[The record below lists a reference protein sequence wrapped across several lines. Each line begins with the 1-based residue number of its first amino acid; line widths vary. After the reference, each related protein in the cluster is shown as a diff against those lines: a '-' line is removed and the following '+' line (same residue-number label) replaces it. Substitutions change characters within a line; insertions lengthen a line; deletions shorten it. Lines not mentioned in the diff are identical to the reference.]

1 MSTLAPNPS
10 RRSSVLRTIVSCIL
24 GMAFLCVG
32 FVIFKV
38 ITSTRSAPPEQ
49 TAITRRIAVQAQKIH
64 RVDHRETHV
73 AYGMT
78 RSTQH
83 ARVTSQVTGVIA
95 WVSDRLRSGIEVKA
109 GVELLRI
116 DDSDLRDEVA
126 KAIAAKAQEDAILA
140 QILADRSND
149 QQLLLV
155 KRKELE
161 LSRKILARLDVLVA
175 SNAESVGARQ
185 RQEMLTLNQE
195 SLVLAIENRIRSSK
209 PAEQKSRAAIAN
221 REAEVKLVRRQLD
234 RAVIKAPVDGCIGAR
249 FAHRGGK
256 VDPGTVLFE
265 LIDPHHLEM
274 EIRLP
279 STAGGVI
286 DEGAAVKLFLGPA
299 HELVYMTQVSR
310 ISAEVQADDS
320 QFCVWIDIDAQ
331 KLPQPLLQGA
341 LVRTE
346 VEGRMHRDVIPIP
359 RDAMV
364 GKTVFLARRLVDSP
378 ELGLVES
385 VNPTFAAILHDVA
398 LVSAGIGEDDEVILS
413 NVEAIDQGSRITF
426 AAVDNVDVG
435 TSPR

>member
-1 MSTLAPNPS
+1 MSTVAPNPS
-10 RRSSVLRTIVSCIL
+10 RSSTVMRTLVSCVL
-24 GMAFLCVG
+24 GAALLGAG
-32 FVIFKV
+32 FVVFKM
-38 ITSTRSAPPEQ
+38 ITSKRSTPPEQ
-49 TAITRRIAVQAQKIH
+49 VAVTRRISVQTQKIN
-64 RVDHRETHV
+64 RVDHREMHV

-78 RSTQH
+78 CAIQH
-83 ARVTSQVTGVIA
+83 AEVTSEVAGIIA
-95 WVSDRLRSGIEVKA
+95 WVSDRLRSGCAVKA

-126 KAIAAKAQEDAILA
+126 KAVAAKAQEDAVLA

-149 QQLLLV
+149 QELLLI
-155 KRKELE
+155 KRKELG
-161 LSRKILARLDVLVA
+161 LARKILARLDDLVA
-175 SNAESVGARQ
+175 SNAESVTVRQ

-195 SLVLAIENRIRSSK
+195 SLVLAIESRIRSSK
-209 PAEQKSRAAIAN
+209 PAEQKSRAAIAI
-221 REAEVKLVRRQLD
+221 RAAEVKLARRQLG
-234 RAVIKAPVDGCIGAR
+234 RAVIRAPVDGRIGAR

-256 VDPGTVLFE
+256 VAPGTVLFE
-265 LIDPHHLEM
+265 LIDPHRLEM

-279 STAGGVI
+279 STAGGVV
-286 DEGAAVKLFLGPA
+286 DEGSEVKLFLGPEGE
-299 HELVYMTQVSR
+299 HVYETKVSR
-310 ISAEVQADDS
+310 ISAEVQADHS

-364 GKTVFLARRLVDSP
+364 GKTVFLARRSEASP
-378 ELGLVES
+378 EQGVVES

-398 LVSAGIGEDDEVILS
+398 LVSAGINAGDEVVLS

-426 AAVDNVDVG
+426 AAADSADIG